1 MTDETLNLIQERID
15 VRKSAR
21 RDFLKTAGFA
31 AAGVAAA
38 TLLTQGEANA
48 QRGGLD
54 PAVLNFALNLEYL
67 EAEFYLAA
75 IGSSLTARGIGI
87 NGVATGGNNPNGGA
101 LTLPTTPA
109 AVDFSAPADALVGE
123 YAREIA
129 EDEARHVVFLR
140 SALGAAAVARPP
152 INLINS
158 FQSLFP
164 GFQPFASATNFL
176 LASFVFED
184 VGVTAYAGGA
194 RLIANKD
201 FLEAAAK
208 ILAVEAYHAGSIRTV
223 LLARDRANPGAG
235 IAATVQ
241 AISDARDG
249 AAGSEKDQGINDPGI
264 VPNVTSNIAPT
275 DANALAF
282 SRTTREVLNIVYLA
296 AGAPTAG
303 GFFPNGLN
311 GDIR

>member
-1 MTDETLNLIQERID
+1 MNDETMNSSETP
-15 VRKSAR
+15 STETGGR
-21 RDFLKTAGFA
+21 RGFLKG
-31 AAGVAAA
+31 AGVAALGVA
-38 TLLTQGEANA
+38 AAGLLTQGEANA

-75 IGSSLTARGIGI
+75 IGSSLVARGIGI
-87 NGVATGGNNPNGGA
+87 NGVATGGNDPNGGA

-109 AVDFSAPADALVGE
+109 AVDFSSDPLIGE

-129 EDEARHVVFLR
+129 DDEAKHVAFLR
-140 SALGAAAVARPP
+140 AALGSAAVARPP

-158 FQSLFP
+158 FQAIFP
-164 GFQPFASATNFL
+164 GFQPFANPVNFL

-208 ILAVEAYHAGSIRTV
+208 ILGVEAYHAGSIRTI
-223 LLARDRANPGAG
+223 LIARDRANPGLG
-235 IAATVQ
+235 IAAATQ
-241 AISDARDG
+241 TISDARD
-249 AAGSEKDQGINDPGI
+249 AVAGTEKDQGIIDPGV
-264 VPNVTSNIAPT
+264 VPDSDSNIAPT

-282 SRTTREVLNIVYLA
+282 SRSTREVLNIVYLA
-296 AGAPTAG
+296 SGTPTAG

-311 GDIR
+311 GAIR